1 MAIKFGSI
9 VSLLK
14 NKRGYIDSQTSQVAI
29 VVKNLPTSAKDIKG
43 TGLIPGLGRP
53 LGRGHGSPLQYTG
66 LENPMDRGA
75 WWAMVHRV
83 TQSQT

>member
-14 NKRGYIDSQTSQVAI
+14 NKSSYIDSQASQVAI
-29 VVKNLPTSAKDIKG
+29 VVKNLPTSAKDIRG
-43 TGLIPGLGRP
+43 AGLIPGLGRP
-53 LGRGHGSPLQYTG
+53 LGGGHRSPLQYSG

-83 TQSQT
+83 THCGT